1 MQKGALYFAGFL
13 VGFVLIKDGTAG
25 QLLTNLATAGGTF
38 AKGLKPL
45 SNVA

>member
-1 MQKGALYFAGFL
+1 MQRAALYFAGFL

-25 QLLTNLATAGGTF
+25 TLLQNLATAGGTLS
-38 AKGLKPL
+38 KGLRPL